1 MRGENMGIYVNPN
14 NIGFEQTVNS
24 QIYVDKTG
32 MIKYLNQCI
41 NTEQKFI
48 CVSRARRFGKSV
60 TAGMIKAYYSKGC
73 DSSKLFAGREIEK
86 DSSYKKYLNKYD
98 VIHVDMAE
106 MWVNADKKP
115 DKFLPFMKDVLFS
128 ELEQEYPSVD
138 ITSCTT
144 LAMALAEINNK
155 LGLPFVIIFDEWDTV
170 FREAK
175 YNEALQE
182 EYISMLRALFKSESA
197 KSFVALAY
205 ITGILPIK
213 KYGIESALNNFGEYT
228 MINPL
233 RFAKY
238 YGFTDK
244 EVRDLCEKYDMD
256 YNKMQDWYVGYSFE
270 GEQHVYNPN
279 SVVHALMDGVYKSYW
294 SNTEAFSSLQSYISM
309 NFEGLRDDIIRMFAG
324 ERCRVRVGNFANDL
338 VSYKSKNDVM
348 TAMIHLG
355 YLTYDSDTKEAYIPN
370 AEVQEAF
377 EYAIEGAQW
386 DEVIHAVD
394 ASDRLLR
401 STWQQDA
408 EAVAEAMEKVHSEA
422 ASILQYNDENSLS
435 CAITLA
441 YYNARNYYNIVRE
454 MPMGRG
460 YADLV
465 FISKKNKDVPAMIIE
480 LKCNQAPEEAIA
492 QIKERKYMDGLKEYQ
507 DNMLLVGI
515 NYDKQTKK
523 HSCVIEWYKE

>member
-1 MRGENMGIYVNPN
+1 MGT
-14 NIGFEQTVNS
+14 FVNS
-24 QIYVDKTG
+24 GNGAFQVALNSEIYVDKTG

-256 YNKMQDWYVGYSFE
+256 YNKMQDWYDGYSFE
-270 GEQHVYNPN
+270 KERSIYSPR
-279 SVVHALMDGVYKSYW
+279 SVVSCMCFEKIENYWNQTETFEALQFYKRYDD
-294 SNTEAFSSLQSYISM
+294 FS
-309 NFEGLRDDIIRMFAG
+309 
-324 ERCRVRVGNFANDL
+324 
-338 VSYKSKNDVM
+338 
-348 TAMIHLG
+348 H
-355 YLTYDSDTKEAYIPN
+355 
-370 AEVQEAF
+370 
-377 EYAIEGAQW
+377 
-386 DEVIHAVD
+386 
-394 ASDRLLR
+394 
-401 STWQQDA
+401 
-408 EAVAEAMEKVHSEA
+408 
-422 ASILQYNDENSLS
+422 
-435 CAITLA
+435 
-441 YYNARNYYNIVRE
+441 
-454 MPMGRG
+454 RG
-460 YADLV
+460 
-465 FISKKNKDVPAMIIE
+465 
-480 LKCNQAPEEAIA
+480 
-492 QIKERKYMDGLKEYQ
+492 
-507 DNMLLVGI
+507 
-515 NYDKQTKK
+515 
-523 HSCVIEWYKE
+523 

>member
-1 MRGENMGIYVNPN
+1 MGIYVNPN
-14 NIGFEQTVNS
+14 NESFSNDVNS
-24 QIYVDKTG
+24 KIYVDKTG
-32 MIKYLNQCI
+32 LLKHLNESI
-41 NTEQKFI
+41 NTAQKFI

-73 DSSKLFAGREIEK
+73 DSSKLFEGREIEK
-86 DSSYKKYLNKYD
+86 DSSYKKYLNNYD

-106 MWVNADKKP
+106 MWVNADKNP
-115 DKFLPFMKDVLFS
+115 GRFIPFIKEILFA
-128 ELEQEYPSVD
+128 ELKQEYPTVD
-138 ITSCTT
+138 ISSCTT

-155 LGLPFVIIFDEWDTV
+155 LGISFVIIFDEWDTV

-175 YNEALQE
+175 HNEALQE

-213 KYGIESALNNFGEYT
+213 KYGIESALNNFKEYT
-228 MINPL
+228 MIDPL

-238 YGFTDK
+238 YGFTEE
-244 EVRDLCEKYDMD
+244 EVKQLCNEHDMD
-256 YNKMQDWYVGYSFE
+256 YKKMQEWYDGYSFE
-270 GEQHVYNPN
+270 GERHIYNPN
-279 SVVHALMDGVYKSYW
+279 SVVNALIDGRYKSYW
-294 SNTEAFSSLQSYISM
+294 SNTEAFSSLQRYISL

-324 ERCRVRVGNFANDL
+324 ERCRVMVGNFANDL
-338 VSYKSKNDVM
+338 VSYKSKDDVM
-348 TAMIHLG
+348 TALIHLG
-355 YLTYDSDTKEAYIPN
+355 YLAYDYDTREAFIPN

-377 EYAIEGAQW
+377 EYAIMETDW
-386 DEVIHAVD
+386 KDVINAIR
-394 ASDRLLR
+394 ASEQLLK
-401 STWQQDA
+401 STWHQDV

-435 CAITLA
+435 CAVTLA

-465 FISKKNKDVPAMIIE
+465 FIPKKNKDVPAMIVE
-480 LKCNQAPEEAIA
+480 LKCNQAPEEAII